1 MLTAWST
8 DCSSSKVINPKP
20 SQRRRVNQG
29 SRACDTK
36 QDDEQYQGGHGLEL
50 GFRQSLCAAEGP
62 WPTRGWG
69 DNGDTHP
76 SSRAQCGHGDRGAW
90 EAGGHVV
97 CSGFSETQ
105 LLPRGLQ
112 LASQLVLTAAPA
124 VLGGT
129 ECRSYRASPGLPNAV
144 G

>member
-1 MLTAWST
+1 MVTPTLLLGLSVVMGMG
-8 DCSSSKVINPKP
+8 CL
-20 SQRRRVNQG
+20 
-29 SRACDTK
+29 
-36 QDDEQYQGGHGLEL
+36 GG
-50 GFRQSLCAAEGP
+50 
-62 WPTRGWG
+62 
-69 DNGDTHP
+69 
-76 SSRAQCGHGDRGAW
+76 
-90 EAGGHVV
+90 GGHVV
-97 CSGFSETQ
+97 CYGFSETQ